1 MPLTV
6 LNRDP
11 RQKSISSISFGIV
24 LYETPESIIRELLQS
39 LRSAILYL
47 KTLRNDLDYTIF
59 LIDNSKK
66 TRVHDTCFEGEYDS
80 MKKLKIGFDLI
91 HGHGNV
97 GYGSAHN
104 LVIEQLAS
112 DIHVILNPDV
122 VIDERALLTVI
133 DIFHNNRSVVM
144 LSPSAINSDGEK
156 QYLCKY
162 YPDIL
167 TLAIRAFIPS
177 PLISLFKKRLAR
189 YEMHDLPEN
198 KTSSDI
204 PLVSGCCMFTDTK
217 SLKQAGGFD
226 EGYFLYFEDFD
237 LSIRIKKFG
246 SLVYAPSVQI
256 RHAGGQAAR
265 KGLRHIVLF
274 ARSGFR
280 FFSLHGW
287 RFN

>member
-1 MPLTV
+1 M
-6 LNRDP
+6 
-11 RQKSISSISFGIV
+11 
-24 LYETPESIIRELLQS
+24 
-39 LRSAILYL
+39 
-47 KTLRNDLDYTIF
+47 
-59 LIDNSKK
+59 
-66 TRVHDTCFEGEYDS
+66 
-80 MKKLKIGFDLI
+80 
-91 HGHGNV
+91 

-112 DIHVILNPDV
+112 DIHVLNPDV

-204 PLVSGCCMFTDTK
+204 PLVSGCCMFYRYKVIKT
-217 SLKQAGGFD
+217 SGRVR
-226 EGYFLYFEDFD
+226 E
-237 LSIRIKKFG
+237 RIFP
-246 SLVYAPSVQI
+246 L
-256 RHAGGQAAR
+256 
-265 KGLRHIVLF
+265 L
-274 ARSGFR
+274 
-280 FFSLHGW
+280 
-287 RFN
+287 

>member
-1 MPLTV
+1 M

-24 LYETPESIIRELLQS
+24 LYDTPELIIRELLQS
-39 LRSAILYL
+39 LRSAIVCL
-47 KTLRNDLDYTIF
+47 KNCKDDLKFTIF
-59 LIDNSKK
+59 LIDNSKESRFQK
-66 TRVHDTCFEGEYDS
+66 TGFDSYHDS
-80 MKKLKIGFDLI
+80 MKELNIDFNHI

-97 GYGSAHN
+97 GYGGAHN
-104 LVIEQLAS
+104 LVIGQLAS

-122 VIDERALLTVI
+122 AMDERALLEVI
-133 DIFHNNRSVVM
+133 DIFHHNRSVVM
-144 LSPSAINSDGEK
+144 LSPSAINSNGVK
-156 QYLCKY
+156 QYLCKC
-162 YPDIL
+162 YPDIF
-167 TLAIRAFIPS
+167 TLAVRAFIPS
-177 PLISLFKKRLAR
+177 PLKRLFKKRLAR
-189 YEMHDLPEN
+189 YEMHNLPEN
-198 KTSSDI
+198 KASSDI

-217 SLKQAGGFD
+217 SLQKVGGFD

-237 LSIRIKKFG
+237 LSLRIKKFG
-246 SLVYAPSVQI
+246 SLVYAPAVQI

-265 KGLRHIVLF
+265 KGLRHILLF